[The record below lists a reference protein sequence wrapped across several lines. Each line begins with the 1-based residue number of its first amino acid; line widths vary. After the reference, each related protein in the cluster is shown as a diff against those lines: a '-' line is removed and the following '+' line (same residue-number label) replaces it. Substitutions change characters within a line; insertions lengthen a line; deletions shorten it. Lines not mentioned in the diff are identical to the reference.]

1 MPPPTATTEVP
12 PRMPAKQKIA
22 VSLKSLVSSV
32 LGDSSKRS
40 TSTSTSTSKTAST
53 CTDLFPKTDPSADG
67 DDCLHD
73 CDSCSVRYPRG
84 FSIDEADVLYGQVKG
99 WSTHLVIGTGKTD
112 WTRDVADEKG
122 SVMEAIARA
131 KDLPTNGRLM
141 VSASNIP
148 AGDDEDEDGDGDGDG
163 DGDEDEDENENEN
176 EDDQDN
182 NGHHKGKGHNNK
194 NVYAKPTTV
203 LLLPALTLVQGV
215 HPRNVE
221 ALLRDIVSSAPT
233 TASPL
238 APAEKIPASLPLGL
252 RMACCPHDAV
262 VLLCSQ
268 RSRDAR
274 CGQSAPLLRKEL
286 ERHLRPLG
294 LHRDLHDERPGG
306 VAIYLISHVG
316 GHKYA
321 ANVIIYRRHNAFA
334 ALQGLEAGLDAPKRD
349 PGLGED
355 DADADAD
362 ADADVGAG
370 QCIWL
375 ARVRPEHCENLVRY
389 TILRGKLVR
398 PESQLRGGFDRARG
412 LVSW

>member
-1 MPPPTATTEVP
+1 MPPPTATTEAT

-22 VSLKSLVSSV
+22 VSFKYLVSSV
-32 LGDSSKRS
+32 LGDNSQRSSS
-40 TSTSTSTSKTAST
+40 SSSKTAST

-122 SVMEAIARA
+122 SVMEAIAQA
-131 KDLPTNGRLM
+131 KGLPTNGRLM
-141 VSASNIP
+141 VSASNMP
-148 AGDDEDEDGDGDGDG
+148 VGDDEDKDDN
-163 DGDEDEDENENEN
+163 DEDD
-176 EDDQDN
+176 
-182 NGHHKGKGHNNK
+182 NGHDKGKGHKNK

-203 LLLPALTLVQGV
+203 LLLPGLTLVQGV

-221 ALLRDIVSSAPT
+221 ALLRDVVSSAPT

-252 RMACCPHDAV
+252 RMARCPHDAV

-334 ALQGLEAGLDAPKRD
+334 ALQGSGAGSDAPEQD
-349 PGLGED
+349 SALGED
-355 DADADAD
+355 DSDSDADM
-362 ADADVGAG
+362 GAG

-389 TILRGKLVR
+389 TILRGKLVK

>member
-1 MPPPTATTEVP
+1 MQPPAATTEAP
-12 PRMPAKQKIA
+12 LPRMPAKQKIA

-32 LGDSSKRS
+32 LGDNSKRS
-40 TSTSTSTSKTAST
+40 SSSSKTAST
-53 CTDLFPKTDPSADG
+53 CTDLFPKTDPSTDG

-141 VSASNIP
+141 VSASNMP
-148 AGDDEDEDGDGDGDG
+148 AGDGDDEDEDKDK
-163 DGDEDEDENENEN
+163 DEDENENEN
-176 EDDQDN
+176 ENDHD
-182 NGHHKGKGHNNK
+182 GHDKGKNHKNK

-221 ALLRDIVSSAPT
+221 ALLRDVVSSAPT

-252 RMACCPHDAV
+252 RMTRCPHDAV

-334 ALQGLEAGLDAPKRD
+334 ALQGLEAGLDATEQNS
-349 PGLGED
+349 GLGED
-355 DADADAD
+355 D

-389 TILRGKLVR
+389 TILRGKLVK

>member
-1 MPPPTATTEVP
+1 MPPPTATTEAP
-12 PRMPAKQKIA
+12 LPRMPTKQKIA

-32 LGDSSKRS
+32 LGDNSKRS
-40 TSTSTSTSKTAST
+40 SSSSSSSKTAST

-141 VSASNIP
+141 VSASNMP
-148 AGDDEDEDGDGDGDG
+148 AGDDEDED
-163 DGDEDEDENENEN
+163 EDEDD
-176 EDDQDN
+176 EDH
-182 NGHHKGKGHNNK
+182 NGHDKSKGHKNK

-221 ALLRDIVSSAPT
+221 AFLRDIVSSAPT

-238 APAEKIPASLPLGL
+238 APLAPPEKIPASLPLGL
-252 RMACCPHDAV
+252 RMARCPHDAV

-334 ALQGLEAGLDAPKRD
+334 ALQDLERD
-349 PGLGED
+349 SGLGED
-355 DADADAD
+355 AAAAD

-389 TILRGKLVR
+389 TILRGKLVK

>member
-1 MPPPTATTEVP
+1 MPPPTATTEAP
-12 PRMPAKQKIA
+12 LPRMPTKQKIA

-32 LGDSSKRS
+32 LGDNGKRS
-40 TSTSTSTSKTAST
+40 SSSSSSSKTAST

-141 VSASNIP
+141 VSASNMP
-148 AGDDEDEDGDGDGDG
+148 AGDDEDED
-163 DGDEDEDENENEN
+163 EDEDD
-176 EDDQDN
+176 EDH
-182 NGHHKGKGHNNK
+182 NGHDKSKGHKNK

-221 ALLRDIVSSAPT
+221 TLLRDIVSSAPT

-238 APAEKIPASLPLGL
+238 APLAPPEKIPASLPLGL
-252 RMACCPHDAV
+252 RMARCPHDAV

-334 ALQGLEAGLDAPKRD
+334 ALQGLERD
-349 PGLGED
+349 SGLGED
-355 DADADAD
+355 AAAAAAADAD

-389 TILRGKLVR
+389 TILRGKLVK

>member
-1 MPPPTATTEVP
+1 MPPPTATTEAP
-12 PRMPAKQKIA
+12 LPRMPTKQKIA

-32 LGDSSKRS
+32 LGDNSKRS
-40 TSTSTSTSKTAST
+40 SSSSSSSKTAST

-141 VSASNIP
+141 VSASNMP
-148 AGDDEDEDGDGDGDG
+148 AGDDEDED
-163 DGDEDEDENENEN
+163 EDEDD
-176 EDDQDN
+176 EDH
-182 NGHHKGKGHNNK
+182 NGHDKSKGHKNK

-238 APAEKIPASLPLGL
+238 APLAPPEKIPASLPLGL
-252 RMACCPHDAV
+252 RMARCPQDAV

-334 ALQGLEAGLDAPKRD
+334 ALQGLETGLDAPERD
-349 PGLGED
+349 SGLGED
-355 DADADAD
+355 
-362 ADADVGAG
+362 DADVGAG

-389 TILRGKLVR
+389 TILKGKLVK

>member
-32 LGDSSKRS
+32 LGDNSKRS
-40 TSTSTSTSKTAST
+40 SSSSSKTAST

-148 AGDDEDEDGDGDGDG
+148 AGDDEDED
-163 DGDEDEDENENEN
+163 ED

-182 NGHHKGKGHNNK
+182 NGHDKGKGHNNNNNNNK

-252 RMACCPHDAV
+252 RMARCPHDAV

-334 ALQGLEAGLDAPKRD
+334 ALQGLEAGLDAPERD
-349 PGLGED
+349 SGLGED
-355 DADADAD
+355 D

-389 TILRGKLVR
+389 TILRGKLVK

>member
-1 MPPPTATTEVP
+1 MPPPAATTEAP
-12 PRMPAKQKIA
+12 LPRMPAKQKIA

-32 LGDSSKRS
+32 LGDNSKRS
-40 TSTSTSTSKTAST
+40 SSNSSSKTAST

-141 VSASNIP
+141 VSASNMP
-148 AGDDEDEDGDGDGDG
+148 AGDDEDEDK
-163 DGDEDEDENENEN
+163 DEDEN
-176 EDDQDN
+176 DH
-182 NGHHKGKGHNNK
+182 NGHAKGKDDKNK

-221 ALLRDIVSSAPT
+221 ALLRDVVSSAPT

-238 APAEKIPASLPLGL
+238 APAEKIPASFSLGL
-252 RMACCPHDAV
+252 RMARCPHDAV

-334 ALQGLEAGLDAPKRD
+334 ALQGLEAGFDAPERD
-349 PGLGED
+349 SALGED
-355 DADADAD
+355 
-362 ADADVGAG
+362 DADVGAG

-389 TILRGKLVR
+389 TILRGKLVK

>member
-1 MPPPTATTEVP
+1 MPPPTATTEAP
-12 PRMPAKQKIA
+12 LPRMPTKQKIA
-22 VSLKSLVSSV
+22 VSLKFLVSSV
-32 LGDSSKRS
+32 LGDNSKRS
-40 TSTSTSTSKTAST
+40 SSSSSSSKTAST

-141 VSASNIP
+141 VSASNMP
-148 AGDDEDEDGDGDGDG
+148 AGDDEDEDE
-163 DGDEDEDENENEN
+163 DEDEDD
-176 EDDQDN
+176 EDH
-182 NGHHKGKGHNNK
+182 NGHDKSKGHKNK

-221 ALLRDIVSSAPT
+221 AFLRDIVSSAPT

-238 APAEKIPASLPLGL
+238 APLAPPEKIPASLPLGL
-252 RMACCPHDAV
+252 RMARCPHDAV

-334 ALQGLEAGLDAPKRD
+334 ALQGLETGLDAPERD
-349 PGLGED
+349 SGLGED
-355 DADADAD
+355 DADAD

-389 TILRGKLVR
+389 TILKGKLVK

>member
-1 MPPPTATTEVP
+1 MPPPTATTEAP
-12 PRMPAKQKIA
+12 LPRMPTKQKIA

-32 LGDSSKRS
+32 LGDNSKRS
-40 TSTSTSTSKTAST
+40 SSSSKTAST

-141 VSASNIP
+141 VSASNMP
-148 AGDDEDEDGDGDGDG
+148 AGDDEDD
-163 DGDEDEDENENEN
+163 DEDEDEDD
-176 EDDQDN
+176 EDH
-182 NGHHKGKGHNNK
+182 NGHDKSKGHKNK

-221 ALLRDIVSSAPT
+221 AFLRDIVSSAPT

-238 APAEKIPASLPLGL
+238 APLAPPEKIPASLPLGL
-252 RMACCPHDAV
+252 RMARCPHDAV

-334 ALQGLEAGLDAPKRD
+334 ALQGLETGLDAPERD
-349 PGLGED
+349 SGLGED
-355 DADADAD
+355 
-362 ADADVGAG
+362 DADVGAG

-389 TILRGKLVR
+389 TILKGKLVK

>member
-1 MPPPTATTEVP
+1 MPPPTATTEAP
-12 PRMPAKQKIA
+12 LPRMPTKQKIA

-32 LGDSSKRS
+32 LGDNSKRS
-40 TSTSTSTSKTAST
+40 SSSSSSSKTAST

-67 DDCLHD
+67 DACLHD

-141 VSASNIP
+141 VSASNMP
-148 AGDDEDEDGDGDGDG
+148 AGDDEDEDED
-163 DGDEDEDENENEN
+163 DEDEDH
-176 EDDQDN
+176 
-182 NGHHKGKGHNNK
+182 NGHDKSKGHKNK

-221 ALLRDIVSSAPT
+221 AFLRDIVSSAPT

-238 APAEKIPASLPLGL
+238 APLAPPEKIPASLPLGL
-252 RMACCPHDAV
+252 RMARCPHDAV

-334 ALQGLEAGLDAPKRD
+334 ALQGLETGLDAPERD
-349 PGLGED
+349 SGLGED
-355 DADADAD
+355 
-362 ADADVGAG
+362 DADVGAG

-389 TILRGKLVR
+389 TILRGKLVK

>member
-32 LGDSSKRS
+32 LGDNSKRS
-40 TSTSTSTSKTAST
+40 SSSSSKTAST

-148 AGDDEDEDGDGDGDG
+148 AGDDEDED
-163 DGDEDEDENENEN
+163 
-176 EDDQDN
+176 DQDN
-182 NGHHKGKGHNNK
+182 NGHDKGKGHNNNNK
-194 NVYAKPTTV
+194 DVYAKPTTV

-252 RMACCPHDAV
+252 RMARCPHDAV

-334 ALQGLEAGLDAPKRD
+334 ALQGLEAGLDAPERD
-349 PGLGED
+349 SGLGED
-355 DADADAD
+355 D

-389 TILRGKLVR
+389 TILRGKLVK

>member
-32 LGDSSKRS
+32 LGDNSKRS
-40 TSTSTSTSKTAST
+40 SSSSSSKTAST

-148 AGDDEDEDGDGDGDG
+148 AGDDEDED
-163 DGDEDEDENENEN
+163 EDD
-176 EDDQDN
+176 DDQDN
-182 NGHHKGKGHNNK
+182 NGHDKGKGHNNNNNNNNK

-252 RMACCPHDAV
+252 RMARCPHDAV

-334 ALQGLEAGLDAPKRD
+334 ALQGLEAGLDAPERD
-349 PGLGED
+349 SGLGED
-355 DADADAD
+355 D

-389 TILRGKLVR
+389 TILRGKLVK

>member
-1 MPPPTATTEVP
+1 MPPPTATTEAP
-12 PRMPAKQKIA
+12 LPRMPTKQKIA

-32 LGDSSKRS
+32 LGDNSKRS
-40 TSTSTSTSKTAST
+40 SSSSSSSKTAST

-67 DDCLHD
+67 DACLHD

-141 VSASNIP
+141 VSASNMP
-148 AGDDEDEDGDGDGDG
+148 AGDDK
-163 DGDEDEDENENEN
+163 DEDEDED
-176 EDDQDN
+176 EDDEDH
-182 NGHHKGKGHNNK
+182 NGHDKSKGHKNK

-238 APAEKIPASLPLGL
+238 APLAPPEKIPASLPLGL
-252 RMACCPHDAV
+252 RMARCPHDAV

-334 ALQGLEAGLDAPKRD
+334 ALQGLETGLDAPERD
-349 PGLGED
+349 SGLGED
-355 DADADAD
+355 DADAD

-389 TILRGKLVR
+389 TILKGKLVK

>member
-1 MPPPTATTEVP
+1 MPPPTATTEAP
-12 PRMPAKQKIA
+12 LPRMPAKQKIT
-22 VSLKSLVSSV
+22 VSLKSLVSLV
-32 LGDSSKRS
+32 LGDNSKRS
-40 TSTSTSTSKTAST
+40 SSSSSSKTAST

-67 DDCLHD
+67 DACLHD

-141 VSASNIP
+141 ISASNMP
-148 AGDDEDEDGDGDGDG
+148 AGDDEDEHED
-163 DGDEDEDENENEN
+163 DEDHD
-176 EDDQDN
+176 
-182 NGHHKGKGHNNK
+182 GHDKSKGHKNK
-194 NVYAKPTTV
+194 NLYAKPTTV

-221 ALLRDIVSSAPT
+221 AFLRDIVSSAPT

-238 APAEKIPASLPLGL
+238 APPEKIPASLPLGL
-252 RMACCPHDAV
+252 RMARCPHDAV

-334 ALQGLEAGLDAPKRD
+334 ALQGLEAGLDAPERD
-349 PGLGED
+349 SGLGED
-355 DADADAD
+355 AAAADAAADADVD
-362 ADADVGAG
+362 ADVGADVGAG

-389 TILRGKLVR
+389 TILRGKLVK
-398 PESQLRGGFDRARG
+398 PESQLRGGFDRAKG